1 MNFPDDSAE
10 CAIML
15 KHLSIKDFV
24 IVDRIELDFM
34 PGFTVLTGET
44 GAGKSILIDAL
55 MLALGE
61 RGDASQ
67 IRLGCERAEINVT
80 FDISR
85 LSGLLHWLDEND
97 LQGDPDSCLMRRI
110 IETNGRSRSYINGHT
125 VTLQQLRSAGEYLVA
140 IHSQHAHQ
148 SLLQKDAQRELL
160 DAFSS
165 CGDLARA
172 VKMAYQN
179 WQDCYQQRVAMEQR
193 AAESHDKRDQLGWQL
208 HELSALNFTHEDWQ
222 ALQADHSRLS
232 HVAALLAAAEMGVD
246 ILSGRENAVLGQINT
261 VSGQL
266 KNLLD
271 YDSQL
276 KTITDLLDSAQ
287 IQLQESVYELKHYR
301 QHLDLDPQ
309 VLQDIEQRLSAIHT
323 TARKFRVTPEELPQ
337 LLETITHQLE
347 TLGSDSDINHLQTR
361 EVTAQAE
368 YRKQAKELSA
378 ARQQASEALSLQVS
392 AAMQMMSMIGGEFS
406 VALTP
411 MEHGNANGLEQIE
424 FQVAVHK
431 GLPLRPLAKVA
442 SGGELSR
449 ISLAIQ
455 VNTSKVGVVPTFIFD
470 EIDVGI
476 GGQVAEI
483 VGNLLKKLGKERQVL
498 CITHLPQV
506 AATGDQ
512 HWQVVKSSGKSEN
525 QQIISKINILDQQ
538 ERVEEI
544 ARMLGGINITETTR
558 QHAAEMLQSGSSC
571 NAYPLA
577 NKVNGSY

>member
-1 MNFPDDSAE
+1 
-10 CAIML
+10 ML

-61 RGDASQ
+61 RGDVNQ
-67 IRLGCERAEINVT
+67 IRLGCDRTEINVT
-80 FDISR
+80 FDIGC
-85 LSGLLHWLDEND
+85 LPGLLQWLDEND

-125 VTLQQLRSAGEYLVA
+125 VTLQQLRSAGEYLVV

-160 DAFSS
+160 DAFSGCS
-165 CGDLARA
+165 GLAHA
-172 VKMAYQN
+172 VRMAYQN
-179 WQDCYQQRVAMEQR
+179 WQDCYQQRIAMEQR
-193 AAESHDKRDQLGWQL
+193 AAESLDKREQLDWQL
-208 HELSALNFTHEDWQ
+208 QELSALNFTLEEWQ
-222 ALQADHSRLS
+222 GLQADHSRLS
-232 HVAALLAAAEMGVD
+232 HVAALLAAAETGVD
-246 ILSGRENAVLGQINT
+246 MLSERENSVLAQINT
-261 VSGQL
+261 VNGQL
-266 KNLLD
+266 LNLLE

-276 KTITDLLDSAQ
+276 KSITDLLESAQ
-287 IQLQESVYELKHYR
+287 IQLQESIYELKHYQ

-337 LLETITHQLE
+337 LLEKITRQLE
-347 TLGSDSDINHLQTR
+347 TLGSDSDIGHLQTL
-361 EVTAQAE
+361 ETAAQAA

-378 ARQQASEALSLQVS
+378 VRQQASEALSRQVS
-392 AAMQMMSMIGGEFS
+392 AAMQTIAMAGGEFS
-406 VALTP
+406 VALTE

-424 FQVAVHK
+424 FQVAAHK

-455 VNTSKVGVVPTFIFD
+455 VITSKVGVVPTLIFD
-470 EIDVGI
+470 EVDVGI

-512 HWQVVKSSGKSEN
+512 QWQVVKSTGENNN
-525 QQIISKINILDQQ
+525 QQVISQINILDQQ

-544 ARMLGGINITETTR
+544 ARMLGGINITETTL
-558 QHAAEMLQSGSSC
+558 QHAAEMLQSG
-571 NAYPLA
+571 LID
-577 NKVNGSY
+577 

>member
-1 MNFPDDSAE
+1 
-10 CAIML
+10 ML
-15 KHLSIKDFV
+15 KHLAIKDFV

-61 RGDASQ
+61 RGDTSQ

-85 LSGLLHWLDEND
+85 LPGVMHWLEEND

-160 DAFSS
+160 DAFSG

-172 VKMAYQN
+172 VKAAYQN
-179 WQDCYQQRVAMEQR
+179 WQDCYQQRIAMEQR
-193 AAESHDKRDQLGWQL
+193 AAESRDKREQLDWQL
-208 HELSALNFTHEDWQ
+208 HELSALNFTLDEWQ

-232 HVAALLAAAEMGVD
+232 HVAALLEAAEMGVD
-246 ILSGRENAVLGQINT
+246 VLSERENAVLAQINA
-261 VSGQL
+261 VNGQL
-266 KNLLD
+266 QNLLG

-287 IQLQESVYELKHYR
+287 IQLQESVYELKHYH

-309 VLQDIEQRLSAIHT
+309 VLQDIEQRLSAVHT

-337 LLETITHQLE
+337 LHETITHQLE
-347 TLGSDSDINHLQTR
+347 TLDSDSDIGQLQAL
-361 EVTAQAE
+361 EVAAQAE
-368 YRKQAKELSA
+368 YHKQAKELSG
-378 ARQQASEALSLQVS
+378 ARQKASEALSQQVS
-392 AAMQMMSMIGGEFS
+392 AAMQMIAMAGGEFS
-406 VALTP
+406 VALTSL
-411 MEHGNANGLEQIE
+411 EQGNANGLEQIE
-424 FQVAVHK
+424 FQVAAHK

-455 VNTSKVGVVPTFIFD
+455 VITSKIGVVPTLIFD
-470 EIDVGI
+470 EVDVGI

-512 HWQVVKSSGKSEN
+512 QWQVVKSAGRTES
-525 QQIISKINILDQQ
+525 QQIISQINILDPQ

-544 ARMLGGINITETTR
+544 ARMLGGVNITETTR
-558 QHAAEMLQSGSSC
+558 QHAAEMLQSS
-571 NAYPLA
+571 AY
-577 NKVNGSY
+577 

>member
-1 MNFPDDSAE
+1 VNFPDDSAE

-179 WQDCYQQRVAMEQR
+179 WQDCYQQRIAMEQR
-193 AAESHDKRDQLGWQL
+193 AAESRDKREQLDWQR

-246 ILSGRENAVLGQINT
+246 ILSERENAVLAQINT
-261 VSGQL
+261 LNGQL
-266 KNLLD
+266 QNLLGF
-271 YDSQL
+271 DSQL

-287 IQLQESVYELKHYR
+287 IQLQESVYELKHYH

-309 VLQDIEQRLSAIHT
+309 VLQDVEQRLSAIHT

-347 TLGSDSDINHLQTR
+347 TLGSDSDINQLQTL
-361 EVTAQAE
+361 EVAAQVE

-392 AAMQMMSMIGGEFS
+392 AAMQTIAMIGGEFS

-424 FQVAVHK
+424 FQVAAHK

-455 VNTSKVGVVPTFIFD
+455 VITSKVGVVPTFIFD
-470 EIDVGI
+470 EVDVGI

-483 VGNLLKKLGKERQVL
+483 VGNLLRKLGKERQVL

-512 HWQVVKSSGKSEN
+512 QWQVVKSSGETEN

-558 QHAAEMLQSGSSC
+558 QHAAEMLQSSG
-571 NAYPLA
+571 
-577 NKVNGSY
+577 K

>member
-1 MNFPDDSAE
+1 
-10 CAIML
+10 ML

-80 FDISR
+80 FDICR
-85 LSGLLHWLDEND
+85 LPGLLHWLDEND

-110 IETNGRSRSYINGHT
+110 IETNGRSRGYINGHT
-125 VTLQQLRSAGEYLVA
+125 VTLQQLRSAGEYLLA

-148 SLLQKDAQRELL
+148 SLLLKDAQRELL
-160 DAFSS
+160 DAFSG

-172 VKMAYQN
+172 VKAAYQN
-179 WQDCYQQRVAMEQR
+179 WQDCYQQRIAMEQQ
-193 AAESHDKRDQLGWQL
+193 AAESRDKREQLEWQL
-208 HELSALNFTHEDWQ
+208 QELLALNFSLEEWQ

-232 HVAALLAAAEMGVD
+232 HVAALLTAAEMGVD
-246 ILSGRENAVLGQINT
+246 VLSEGENAVLAQINT
-261 VSGQL
+261 VNGQL
-266 KNLLD
+266 QNLLEF
-271 YDSQL
+271 DSQL

-287 IQLQESVYELKHYR
+287 IQLQESIYELRHYR
-301 QHLDLDPQ
+301 QRLDLDPQ
-309 VLQDIEQRLSAIHT
+309 LLKEIEQRMSAIHT
-323 TARKFRVTPEELPQ
+323 TARKFRMTPEELPQ
-337 LLETITHQLE
+337 LLETVTHQLE
-347 TLGSDSDINHLQTR
+347 MLGSNSDISHLQIR
-361 EVTAQAE
+361 EVAAQGE
-368 YRKQAKELSA
+368 YYKQAKELSA
-378 ARQQASEALSLQVS
+378 ARQKASEAFSRQVS
-392 AAMQMMSMIGGEFS
+392 AAMQMIAMVGGEFS
-406 VALTP
+406 VALIP
-411 MEHGNANGLEQIE
+411 IEHGNANGLEQIE
-424 FQVAVHK
+424 FQVAAHK

-455 VNTSKVGVVPTFIFD
+455 VITSKVGVVPTLIFD
-470 EIDVGI
+470 EVDVGI

-512 HWQVVKSSGKSEN
+512 QWQVVKSADKTEN
-525 QQIISKINILDQQ
+525 RQIVSQINILDQQ

-544 ARMLGGINITETTR
+544 ARMLGGVNITETTR
-558 QHAAEMLQSGSSC
+558 QHAAEMLQSDL
-571 NAYPLA
+571 ND
-577 NKVNGSY
+577 